1 MCCYVIWHW
10 QKVSIMPKRK
20 TSFNSEWTKEH
31 EFISKSSR
39 DSFHGFCTLCRCYVD
54 VSSQGKATIERHA
67 GTDKHKNNK
76 RAAGTSSMRTFFELH
91 WWATLNIYIYWVE
104 NNTDFGRLITIL
116 LLCCYLSLQDI
127 KRPRGSGGLEAM
139 MTEGLLI
146 VSCYRGWMWS
156 CLKTGLLH
164 THRHWRQV
172 PKRLKHFRNAILF
185 EQLNVLFFLQYLLLF
200 K

>member
-76 RAAGTSSMRTFFELH
+76 RAAGTSSMRTFFHEVSSPLNNKITAVELYKVYH
-91 WWATLNIYIYWVE
+91 AVKHHQSCRSVYCGVKVDREIFRYSPTAKGMTCGRIKAKALCE
-104 NNTDFGRLITIL
+104 NVLAP
-116 LLCCYLSLQDI
+116 YSVQ
-127 KRPRGSGGLEAM
+127 
-139 MTEGLLI
+139 
-146 VSCYRGWMWS
+146 
-156 CLKTGLLH
+156 LH
-164 THRHWRQV
+164 TDYI
-172 PKRLKHFRNAILF
+172 K
-185 EQLNVLFFLQYLLLF
+185 
-200 K
+200 